1 MDYNSYYLNQLSS
14 PHNNFS
20 HKKKYRL
27 GSRPKKNYPL
37 NLNQELTNQNQE
49 KPNEEITDNKLEVP
63 ASKIQNISSTEL
75 KPIKRPAEHKKY
87 VILKKRQKPDI
98 FNS

>member
-14 PHNNFS
+14 PHNNFT
-20 HKKKYRL
+20 HKKKYGL
-27 GSRPKKNYPL
+27 GSRPKKNYTL
-37 NLNQELTNQNQE
+37 NHNQELTNQNQE
-49 KPNEEITDNKLEVP
+49 EEITAIKLEVNTP
-63 ASKIQNISSTEL
+63 SAVIENIPTPEV
-75 KPIKRPAEHKKY
+75 KAIKRPAEHKKY